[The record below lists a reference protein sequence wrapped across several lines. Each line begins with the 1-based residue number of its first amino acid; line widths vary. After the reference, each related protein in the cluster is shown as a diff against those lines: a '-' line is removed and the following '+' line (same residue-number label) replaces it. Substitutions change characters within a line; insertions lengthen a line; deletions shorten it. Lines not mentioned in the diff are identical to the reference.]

1 MIHKLSK
8 LLKQK
13 QYTYLDKFSIYK
25 CYSYRYSH
33 MNNKNCKTKK
43 HSHKH
48 LKFS

>member
-25 CYSYRYSH
+25 CYSYRVFAH
-33 MNNKNCKTKK
+33 EQQK
-43 HSHKH
+43 
-48 LKFS
+48 L